1 MAKIQ
6 RNVISKEFRLGVDP
20 EEREELSKEHC
31 AKCDEI
37 DALKQQAADT
47 AATFR
52 QTIKERR
59 EEEKELRLQL
69 KQGKP
74 QVLEVEECRDF
85 GKNEIFWKS
94 AKDQFGIKKGK
105 ELERRPMTEEDDQP
119 PLPSEPDADEP
130 DEA

>member
-1 MAKIQ
+1 MGKVNRSI
-6 RNVISKEFRLGVDP
+6 ISKAFRLGVDP
-20 EEREELSKEHC
+20 EERESITKEHV
-31 AKCDEI
+31 AKLNEI

-47 AATFR
+47 AATYR

-69 KQGKP
+69 ERGKE

-85 GKNEIFWKS
+85 GKNEIYWKS

-105 ELERRPMTEEDDQP
+105 ELERRQMTEEDDQP
-119 PLPSEPDADEP
+119 PLPSDPD
-130 DEA
+130 DEAED